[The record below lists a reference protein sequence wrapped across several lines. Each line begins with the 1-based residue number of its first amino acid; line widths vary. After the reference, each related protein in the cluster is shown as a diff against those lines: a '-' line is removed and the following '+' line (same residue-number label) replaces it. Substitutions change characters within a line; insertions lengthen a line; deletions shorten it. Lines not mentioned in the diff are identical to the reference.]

1 MPSADSSRDPA
12 RSPSSTCSWTSPRTR
27 SRSRRRNEGAAM
39 NDLTARVRASLWWL
53 LPLLALVLLIGGE
66 IDWGRALHIA
76 PPPAEPIAP
85 KPVVAGLLPE
95 YTIAGGLGAH
105 AETVN

>member
-1 MPSADSSRDPA
+1 
-12 RSPSSTCSWTSPRTR
+12 
-27 SRSRRRNEGAAM
+27 M

-66 IDWGRALHIA
+66 IDWGRAPRIA

-85 KPVVAGLLPE
+85 KPVVTGLLPE
-95 YTIAGGLGAH
+95 YAIAGGLGAH
-105 AETVN
+105 AETVNRTLFNPTRRPAPVAIAEVKR